1 MIRFQMMRNRQ
12 TLHKTQLRGTYH
24 SIKCGLTEKKFQE
37 IKSHGP
43 LGFLNPNE
51 HIKKCLKNSQET
63 FSSDGVLGQSAPFSH
78 GTGSHTSPTKHE
90 EI

>member
-1 MIRFQMMRNRQ
+1 MW
-12 TLHKTQLRGTYH
+12 
-24 SIKCGLTEKKFQE
+24 KKLQE
-37 IKSHGP
+37 MKSHGP
-43 LGFLNPNE
+43 SGFLNPNE